1 MINEFVQASAWILLP
16 FVAGVATGIIAM
28 AMAWS
33 MIRRSEEEM
42 DCENCE
48 VVEMCRKMFGKYW
61 PDKSDGGKGCEHPIH
76 PIELSLAAGAMENP
90 ETESLKCG
98 AARTGEYV
106 GREGDREIVVKP
118 LTPRHAADASGGEV
132 QSRNANDA
140 KGKAPYVET
149 RRGNNQEGGN
159 SANRIRPTASPHG
172 KLNFVQEEM
181 QI

>member
-61 PDKSDGGKGCEHPIH
+61 PDKSDGGKGCEHPVYVT
-76 PIELSLAAGAMENP
+76 PKEAMEVVK
-90 ETESLKCG
+90 ESLQD
-98 AARTGEYV
+98 AVIANP
-106 GREGDREIVVKP
+106 P
-118 LTPRHAADASGGEV
+118 LS
-132 QSRNANDA
+132 SA
-140 KGKAPYVET
+140 KEQAEFDFGKE
-149 RRGNNQEGGN
+149 
-159 SANRIRPTASPHG
+159 
-172 KLNFVQEEM
+172 K
-181 QI
+181 